1 MHFFSLRD
9 GNKKKPCL
17 LKTKVGI
24 LCVHGNTLSIC
35 FRITLLWKKLF
46 RSWED
51 VKTTVSYQRAAAII
65 GSMLGAIL
73 SLQSVSDVVLA
84 DFSVELCIHNPV
96 LGRIKNIDIFIISLI
111 LLVVNLCII
120 SSASI
125 NSKFRN
131 MVEILKTHMVQ
142 F

>member
-1 MHFFSLRD
+1 M
-9 GNKKKPCL
+9 KKPCS

-35 FRITLLWKKLF
+35 FRITLLWKTLF

-51 VKTTVSYQRAAAII
+51 VKTTFSYQSAAAIT
-65 GSMLGAIL
+65 GSMLGDIL
-73 SLQSVSDVVLA
+73 SLYSVSDLLLA
-84 DFSVELCIHNPV
+84 GFSVELCINNAV
-96 LGRIKNIDIFIISLI
+96 LGRIKNISIFITSLI

-125 NSKFRN
+125 HSKFRN
-131 MVEILKTHMVQ
+131 MVEISKTQAVQ